1 MRIDLEVLSSISKR
15 RERITSLEEI
25 ARKIRIDIIKMVYEA
40 GQARKGHPGSA
51 LSITEIITVLYFDIM
66 KIDPADPQWP
76 DRDRF
81 ILSKGHASPALYA
94 ALANRGYFSKEHY
107 ASFRKVDGM
116 LQGHPDMRRI
126 PGVDMTTGSLGH
138 GLSAGIGMAIASK
151 IDGKD
156 YHVFVIMGDGECQE
170 GLVWE
175 AAMLAPRYELNNLV
189 AIIDLNGWQSCGSI
203 IETLPIEPIINKW
216 QAFGWNTLDVNG
228 HNIVELLAALE
239 LSVQHSCRPSVIV
252 AHTVKGKGVSFMEN
266 NNTWHQKA
274 PTKYEYDIAIAELEA
289 VNGKED

>member
-203 IETLPIEPIINKW
+203 METLPIEPIINKW